1 MYSLFASWHSHFETH
16 EIKNEKSFWRSFSST
31 FVEDFR
37 EAQFPLF
44 SLAVMLSFPV
54 HIPRSLL
61 WSSGIPAG
69 PPYQDLFQIRTA

>member
-37 EAQFPLF
+37 EAQSPLF
-44 SLAVMLSFPV
+44 SSAAIKKNNKKIVKY
-54 HIPRSLL
+54 IK
-61 WSSGIPAG
+61 INC
-69 PPYQDLFQIRTA
+69 IRIKTS

>member
-16 EIKNEKSFWRSFSST
+16 EIKNEKSSWCFSST

-44 SLAVMLSFPV
+44 SLAAMKNNKKNNK
-54 HIPRSLL
+54 I
-61 WSSGIPAG
+61 
-69 PPYQDLFQIRTA
+69 YKN